1 MSPAVVL
8 AIVVATQNAD
18 DQATEAMRV
27 TAAEALGSE
36 DAVVVRELEVPSD
49 GEALRIERAVPAQ
62 TVAQVVWLDP
72 AHTRA
77 RVRVHA
83 VETGRWTERTIVF
96 SSVDTSVER
105 GRALGFAVTS
115 MLPEETLAANL
126 HRRAERPPVLSKT
139 ADGDYGTSFRLGLA
153 GALGLGAGNATGLG
167 GAVAGEFYVTPTW
180 LVRLSFSA
188 RQGKV
193 PRLDATATN
202 LAGYVGLG
210 VAYWPMRRI
219 PGRSLTVGVR
229 VDALVLYHSVKG
241 PLVDKLVTGEEVPRI
256 GRLNRFQP
264 GLGAMGEVAWSVAG
278 PLEIVASLGVEVAS
292 GSTPLELQKGSERTQ
307 KEKIPMA
314 RAVGEVGIRL
324 LF

>member
-27 TAAEALGSE
+27 TAAEALGNE
-36 DAVVVRELEVPSD
+36 DAVVVREVEVPSD
-49 GEALRIERAVPAQ
+49 GEALRIERAIPAQ

-77 RVRVHA
+77 RVRVH
-83 VETGRWTERTIVF
+83 VGQTGRWTERTIVF

-126 HRRAERPPVLSKT
+126 HRRAERQPVLSKT
-139 ADGDYGTSFRLGLA
+139 ADGDYGTSLRLGVV
-153 GALGLGAGNATGLG
+153 GALGLGGNATGLG

-193 PRLDATATN
+193 PDLSATATD
-202 LAGYVGLG
+202 LAGYGGLG
-210 VAYWPMRRI
+210 VAYWPMTRA
-219 PGRSLTVGVR
+219 PGRSLTLGAR

-241 PLVDKLVTGEEVPRI
+241 PILDGDQLVIRRRNKFL
-256 GRLNRFQP
+256 P
-264 GLGAMGEVAWSVAG
+264 GLGAMGEVAWNVLG
-278 PLEIVASLGVEVAS
+278 PLEMVASLGVEIAS
-292 GSTPLELQKGSERTQ
+292 GSTPLELTIGPT
-307 KEKIPMA
+307 KEAPAMVKATIPIF

-324 LF
+324 SF